1 MLNLVKTE
9 ELAQNPKAVDQL
21 DKAGAM
27 ASFLCAIHCAI
38 MPLVVTLLP
47 LLGLSF
53 LASEPVEWALLLL
66 SAGFGTASLCLGFKE
81 HRSRKVFAVLG
92 MGIALLVAG
101 RIFHHLPI
109 GAAEIAHSHDGHGH
123 VHGIEVDNT
132 GMATFGP
139 SVILMVLGGLTMMG
153 AHIFNQMLCRNC
165 RKCSDH
171 ECHN

>member
-38 MPLVVTLLP
+38 MPLVVTLL
-47 LLGLSF
+47 
-53 LASEPVEWALLLL
+53 PVEWALLLL

-109 GAAEIAHSHDGHGH
+109 GATELAHSHDGHGH
-123 VHGIEVDNT
+123 VHGIEVDHT

-139 SVILMVLGGLTMMG
+139 SVILMILGGFTIMG

-171 ECHN
+171 ECH